1 MSKMGSYS
9 IVKGQWKYF
18 IFGLSIPTVHTLDMA
33 TGSFIKYA
41 PNHMSSF
48 SIPLLQWSIIMDVW
62 YGMWLCTVH
71 QSCCRNFC
79 LRTHGSI
86 RSCTR
91 WFTHR
96 NFRCWAEPWK
106 ALPRTYQYSFCC
118 HRLKIRHVLA
128 VCPWANQMQKTEF
141 ARFLCAFN
149 LKHEPLLKPV
159 RSEIRNSRISVSV
172 RINYL
177 DKTLESNNFGTF
189 NHHFGTVPNHS
200 NQRARNNFHGSVK
213 TITLRFV
220 SIILS
225 QYW

>member
-1 MSKMGSYS
+1 MACDCVLCINDVVATFVFEPMVALKAALADSLSA
-9 IVKGQWKYF
+9 
-18 IFGLSIPTVHTLDMA
+18 IFRG
-33 TGSFIKYA
+33 
-41 PNHMSSF
+41 
-48 SIPLLQWSIIMDVW
+48 
-62 YGMWLCTVH
+62 
-71 QSCCRNFC
+71 
-79 LRTHGSI
+79 
-86 RSCTR
+86 
-91 WFTHR
+91 
-96 NFRCWAEPWK
+96 WAEPWK

-177 DKTLESNNFGTF
+177 DKTLESNNFVTF